1 MYNGR
6 LFAVSMQ
13 VFLQKAPRS
22 DEQTAA
28 EATTEARAPRAWG
41 RLRARCPP
49 LPHLGDTPLRSV
61 VPASVGAKSMDGYA
75 GREGQTELGRKTAA
89 AAPPTAGRRLVY
101 ACSSDV
107 PL

>member
-1 MYNGR
+1 MTWSLGRPSSLMLVFKKGKIKQTSKGMYNGR

-22 DEQTAA
+22 GEQTAA
-28 EATTEARAPRAWG
+28 EETTEARAPRAWG

-61 VPASVGAKSMDGYA
+61 VPASVGAKSMDGY
-75 GREGQTELGRKTAA
+75 
-89 AAPPTAGRRLVY
+89 
-101 ACSSDV
+101 
-107 PL
+107 